1 MKAYGVPRV
10 RNLQWPERPEFI
22 RFGLKKFK
30 MTSKVKKTTRRIWKK
45 LARRT
50 AKKEYNGLAD
60 SISASPTLYSSA
72 IVGRFPS
79 LIP

>member
-30 MTSKVKKTTRRIWKK
+30 MTSKVKNNEKNLEK
-45 LARRT
+45 AC
-50 AKKEYNGLAD
+50 
-60 SISASPTLYSSA
+60 S
-72 IVGRFPS
+72 
-79 LIP
+79 

>member
-30 MTSKVKKTTRRIWKK
+30 MTSKVKKQREESGKSLLVEQLRRSTMAWLVQLPHPRPNK
-45 LARRT
+45 
-50 AKKEYNGLAD
+50 G
-60 SISASPTLYSSA
+60 
-72 IVGRFPS
+72 G
-79 LIP
+79 

>member
-1 MKAYGVPRV
+1 
-10 RNLQWPERPEFI
+10 LQWPERPEFI

-50 AKKEYNGLAD
+50 AKKEYNGLAG
-60 SISASPTLYSSA
+60 STPASQTK
-72 IVGRFPS
+72 
-79 LIP
+79 

>member
-30 MTSKVKKTTRRIWKK
+30 MTSKVKNNEKNLEK

-50 AKKEYNGLAD
+50 AKKEYNGLAG
-60 SISASPTLYSSA
+60 STPASQTK
-72 IVGRFPS
+72 
-79 LIP
+79 